1 MFIGRLS
8 HWLIIVAFA
17 FAFAFAFMGWITG
30 LERQHVIHFNVF
42 IITTNLLPAVSM
54 VIVLKTSTGGHRIT
68 RDEMSWTMPKVS
80 KNGAWRA
87 SASCNCC
94 AWCF

>member
-1 MFIGRLS
+1 MKSIFIGRLS
-8 HWLIIVAFA
+8 HWLIIV
-17 FAFAFAFMGWITG
+17 AFAFAFMGWITG

-68 RDEMSWTMPKVS
+68 RDEIVLDDAE
-80 KNGAWRA
+80 G
-87 SASCNCC
+87 
-94 AWCF
+94 